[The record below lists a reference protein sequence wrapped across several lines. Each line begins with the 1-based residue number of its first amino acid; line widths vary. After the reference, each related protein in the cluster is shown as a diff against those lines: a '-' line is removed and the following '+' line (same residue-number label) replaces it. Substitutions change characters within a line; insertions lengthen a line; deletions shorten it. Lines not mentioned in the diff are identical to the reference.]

1 MKRVLCLFMVIVTL
15 LTGCTSSHT
24 VQRESPEQ
32 LEYPSEQEQDE
43 KQEQSKQEDQSE
55 EPIKYNT
62 MISPKSEL
70 SIVRKP
76 EAADYTIYR
85 PGKMLELPRY
95 NPQLSEMWQVDLRSS
110 DLTNLDLGENFE
122 DLIYADFDSKTKWSD
137 NLPDGFNHELIM
149 ELGKNPGLGLREL
162 HEKGITGKGIS
173 IAIIDQALLVDHVE
187 YKEQLKLYEE
197 IHYINETRSIN
208 GPIASMHG
216 PAVASI
222 AVGKTVGVAPE
233 ANLYFIAETHGVY
246 NEKRE
251 FEWDLTWV
259 AKSIDRIVEI
269 NNIIPEGEKI
279 RVISISL
286 GIGEKMNG
294 YAKVLESIEKAKQ
307 EGIYTIYV
315 GSDPLRG
322 LGRNP
327 LKNPDDSA
335 SYLKGEFWK
344 IYEYNND
351 DLLVPMDSRCTA
363 GPSGNNDYAFY
374 RQGGMSWAVPY
385 VAGLYALACQINPSI
400 TPEVFWEIALDTGE
414 IISLSNGDTLGNIVN
429 PARLIEKIE
438 KLK

>member
-1 MKRVLCLFMVIVTL
+1 MKRVLCLFLILITL
-15 LTGCTSSHT
+15 MTGCTSSHT

-32 LEYPSEQEQDE
+32 LEYPSEQEQ
-43 KQEQSKQEDQSE
+43 SKQEDQSE
-55 EPIKYNT
+55 EPNKYNT
-62 MISPKSEL
+62 MISPKGEL

-76 EAADYTIYR
+76 EVADYTIFR
-85 PGKMLELPRY
+85 PGKMVELPKY
-95 NPQLSEMWQVDLRSS
+95 NPQSSEMWQVDLRSS
-110 DLTNLDLGENFE
+110 DLTNLNLRENFE
-122 DLIYADFDSKTKWSD
+122 DLIYAHFDSKTKWPD
-137 NLPDGFNHELIM
+137 KLPDGFNHELIM

-162 HEKGITGKGIS
+162 HEKGITGKGIG

-187 YKEQLKLYEE
+187 YKDQLKLYEE
-197 IHYINETRSIN
+197 IHYINETRSIH

-251 FEWDLTWV
+251 FEWDLTWL

-269 NNIIPEGEKI
+269 NNILLEGEKI

-286 GIGEKMNG
+286 GIEEWMNG
-294 YAKVLESIEKAKQ
+294 YEKVVESIKKAKQ
-307 EGIYTIYV
+307 EDIYTIYV
-315 GSDPLRG
+315 GSDPFGG
-322 LGRNP
+322 LGRDP
-327 LKNPDDSA
+327 SKNPDDSA

-344 IYEYNND
+344 AYKYNND
-351 DLLVPMDSRCTA
+351 NLLVPMDSRCTA
-363 GPSGNNDYAFY
+363 SPSGNNDYVFY

-400 TPEVFWEIALDTGE
+400 TPEVFWRTALNTGE
-414 IISLSNGDTLGNIVN
+414 IISLSNGDKLGNIVN
-429 PARLIEKIE
+429 SARLIEKIE